1 MPNNC
6 ATFVWE
12 GTNIKNNLMA
22 TMSDIQQKNV
32 GNKNRTNLDIEI
44 LVVKIKTE

>member
-12 GTNIKNNLMA
+12 GANINNNLMA
-22 TMSDIQQKNV
+22 TMFDIQQKNV
-32 GNKNRTNLDIEI
+32 GNNNRTNLDIEI
-44 LVVKIKTE
+44 LVVKIKNE